1 MKWAMGILTVEAP
14 RQQAHALVV
23 VGSTKDVPRD
33 PASGQRE
40 VRAGEMQQEH
50 LSTYGELCETRQ
62 MIET

>member
-1 MKWAMGILTVEAP
+1 MGIPTVEAP

-23 VGSTKDVPRD
+23 VGPTKDVPRD

-40 VRAGEMQQEH
+40 VREGGAEQEH
-50 LSTYGELCETRQ
+50 TSTYGELCETRQ